1 MYWTGLNP
9 MGMKPLY
16 VAKDWTDR
24 KIQQALLQPKKPEH
38 REILKRYE
46 RDKRNAPKSA
56 PTGSW
61 KADTTKTSQ
70 KRSVV
75 DVPKGKLGPKLFL
88 DTR

>member
-1 MYWTGLNP
+1 MQ
-9 MGMKPLY
+9 PLF
-16 VAKDWTDR
+16 VAKDWKDR

-38 REILKRYE
+38 REILRNYA

-56 PTGSW
+56 PTGKW
-61 KADTTKTSQ
+61 QADTRITSQ
-70 KRSVV
+70 KRTVV